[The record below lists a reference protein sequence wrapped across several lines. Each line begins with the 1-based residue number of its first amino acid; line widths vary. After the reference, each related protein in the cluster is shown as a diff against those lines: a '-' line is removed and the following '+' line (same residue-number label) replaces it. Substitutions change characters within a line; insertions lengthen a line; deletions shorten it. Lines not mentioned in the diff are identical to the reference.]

1 MAAAGEAGTG
11 GTCVRRALVI
21 TGKAPEPGRTKTRL
35 SPPLT
40 PLQAAHLYRGF
51 LQDTVRMALGLGWER
66 TSLIYPPRVGARE
79 ELAALLPSAVT
90 LVAQA
95 GAGLG
100 EALGGAI
107 RDHLADALQRVVI
120 IGSDNP
126 TLPPEIVAEAARG
139 LDDHD
144 LVVGPSHDGGY
155 YLIGMDRAQPGL
167 FEGIAWSTSVVY
179 RQTLE
184 RARAADLSV
193 LSLPEWYDVD
203 TAADLEVLRADL
215 ARLPPDVAPTT
226 RALLAA
232 MRW

>member
-1 MAAAGEAGTG
+1 M
-11 GTCVRRALVI
+11 I

-40 PLQAAHLYRGF
+40 PEQAAQLYQCF
-51 LQDTVRMALGLGWER
+51 LQDTVAMALALGWER
-66 TSLIYPPRVGARE
+66 TALIYPPRAGARE
-79 ELAALLPSAVT
+79 HLAALLPPAVA

-107 RDHLADALQRVVI
+107 RDHLAEGFQRVVV

-126 TLPPEIVAEAARG
+126 TLPPEIVAEGLRG

-144 LVVGPSHDGGY
+144 LVIGPSRDGGY
-155 YLIGMDRAQPGL
+155 YLIGMDREQPAV
-167 FEGIAWSTSVVY
+167 FQRIAWSTPMVY

-184 RARAADLSV
+184 RARVGGLSV
-193 LSLPEWYDVD
+193 LSLPVWYDVD
-203 TAADLEVLRADL
+203 TVADLEGLRADL
-215 ARLPPDVAPTT
+215 ERLPADVTPATRARLAELT
-226 RALLAA
+226 
-232 MRW
+232 W